1 MQLHKLRF
9 FVLLTF
15 VFFNTNMISA
25 QSKVSIANGNRSLE
39 FSPYS
44 TLTNSYLIEPIDLST
59 LKGLSTSFYLR
70 DTASWRFYTQDSIRL
85 SILGN
90 GKIITHSP
98 FLVNDATFDKRFSL
112 NVKGASKFDS
122 SVYFRS
128 DYDTSTFISFN
139 TNVKSQ
145 WLEPDDGYS
154 VYTST
159 PTSWRSGKSLP
170 AFRLRHP
177 LNLSSSINPNTSA
190 KRDFMI
196 LPYEYGMAI
205 EYNGVV
211 ECWVGEWSIHRGTN
225 YYDLEGNNN
234 GWGGVLWVGDDQ
246 DRGGVRSTAR
256 NNFHIGGTLNYG
268 EISVEKFGGDSYG
281 DLQFR
286 LPSQANTFNFV
297 YGRRGTTSSFSKVKL
312 DGIVIPRIINTNSV
326 TNPERAQVAFDS
338 LESKLKYYTGTKWVT
353 VDGSLKGKNIQSSNG
368 TALVYR
374 ISHGFNAV
382 PEYFNVI
389 ATSAAAANISFVT
402 ADNQFLNINYTT
414 APPSGTNNL
423 SWNWLVQ

>member
-9 FVLLTF
+9 FVLLTI
-15 VFFNTNMISA
+15 VFFNTNIISA

-98 FLVNDATFDKRFSL
+98 LLVNNAALDNRFSL
-112 NVKGASKFDS
+112 NVKGSSKFDS

-128 DYDTSTFISFN
+128 EYDTTTFISIN
-139 TNVKSQ
+139 TNTKSQ
-145 WLEPDDGYS
+145 RFDPEDGFS
-154 VYTST
+154 AYTVT
-159 PTSWRSGKSLP
+159 PTAWRAGKKLP
-170 AFRLRHP
+170 VFRLRHP
-177 LNLSSSINPNTSA
+177 LNTSGVTSSNTSV

-246 DRGGVRSTAR
+246 DMGGVRSTAR
-256 NNFHIGGTLNYG
+256 NNSHIGGTLNYG
-268 EISVEKFGGDSYG
+268 EISVEKFAGGSHG

-286 LPSQANTFNFV
+286 LPSQANNFDFV
-297 YGRRGTTSSFSKVKL
+297 YGRRGTTYPSSRIKV
-312 DGIVIPRIINTNSV
+312 DGWVLPRVSSTVSV
-326 TNPERAQVAFDS
+326 TNPERAQMAFDS
-338 LESKLKYYTGTKWVT
+338 LDSKLKYYTGSKWVT
-353 VDGSLKGKNIQSSNG
+353 VNGILKGKNIQSSNG
-368 TALVYR
+368 SATQYK
-374 ISHGFNAV
+374 ISHGLNAV

-389 ATSAAAANISFVT
+389 ATSAVAANISYVT
-402 ADNQFLNINYTT
+402 ADNEFIYINYIT
-414 APPSGTNNL
+414 PPSAGINNL
-423 SWNWLVQ
+423 SWNWMVE